1 MIVVENDIA
10 RSDAQG
16 KELRVI
22 GTGVRGAAFLLANG
36 LTVDLLEEVDALPSI
51 DEEEVDDGDSV

>member
-1 MIVVENDIA
+1 M
-10 RSDAQG
+10 G
-16 KELRVI
+16 
-22 GTGVRGAAFLLANG
+22 RGAAFLLANG